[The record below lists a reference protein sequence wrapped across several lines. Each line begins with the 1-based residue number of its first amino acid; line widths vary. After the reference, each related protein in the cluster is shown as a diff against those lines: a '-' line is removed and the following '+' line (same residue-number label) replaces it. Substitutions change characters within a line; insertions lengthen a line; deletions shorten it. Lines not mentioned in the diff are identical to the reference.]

1 MPLMC
6 WLENLSLIRLRHV
19 CLRMPGVVSLPVS
32 VLSVCVTACK
42 VLEISEALRFLCG
55 SIWSSMLSIG
65 WNVWGPSAELPSA
78 TGIVS
83 PVRIRRL

>member
-19 CLRMPGVVSLPVS
+19 CLRMRGVVSLPVS
-32 VLSVCVTACK
+32 VLSVGVTACK
-42 VLEISEALRFLCG
+42 VWEISEALRFLCG

-65 WNVWGPSAELPSA
+65 WNGFLVPPASSVQC
-78 TGIVS
+78 VS
-83 PVRIRRL
+83 EGFKI